1 MKKLL
6 SLALAGMAAMSL
18 TACTGTQA
26 SKTQAETNMSQAG
39 QTDGSQSGSGQ
50 AGSQADS
57 KADSQAASQAES
69 GQTAAGQTKGEAKG
83 TGYTIGFS
91 PYTLTN
97 EYFTAVLNGV
107 QTGCRDLGCQLIY
120 FDPQNDPTKQ
130 ASQIDDMI
138 ASGIN
143 ALVYIP
149 YDSAGAQTV
158 LQSCKAAGVKVINID
173 NVVQKDDESLVDG
186 IIASDNTQLGYLSG
200 EWVVKNHPDGANILI
215 VHLQTA
221 ESCVINVDGFW
232 KAIKEKASNPAA
244 YKEVQV
250 VEGKGDTNV
259 TFDVVSDALQAHD
272 NINVIYCIND
282 TSALGAVQAVEEA
295 GKTGKIDILG
305 KDGAPIGKHAIKD
318 GQMVQSSAQ
327 RPTYMGYQGVKEAV
341 DLLNGKKIKFNT
353 SIESYSITKDN
364 IGDFDLDAWDSLDQA
379 SGK

>member
-6 SLALAGMAAMSL
+6 SLAIAAAAALSL
-18 TACTGTQA
+18 TACSGNQTAQ
-26 SKTQAETNMSQAG
+26 TQAETNTSQTNQTS
-39 QTDGSQSGSGQ
+39 QTDQPGSSQSDTGQ
-50 AGSQADS
+50 SAGETDL
-57 KADSQAASQAES
+57 QAAADPV
-69 GQTAAGQTKGEAKG
+69 KGGADG
-83 TGYTIGFS
+83 AGYTIGFS

-97 EYFTAVLNGV
+97 EYFTAVLSGV
-107 QTGCRDLGCQLIY
+107 QTACKDLGCKLIY

-158 LQSCKAAGVKVINID
+158 LQTCKDKGIKVINID

-200 EWVVKNHPDGANILI
+200 DWVVKHHPDGANILI

-232 KAIKEKASNPAA
+232 KAIKEEAADPSA

-250 VEGKGDTNV
+250 VEGKGDTNA

-318 GQMVQSSAQ
+318 GQMVQTSAQ
-327 RPTYMGYQGVKEAV
+327 RPTYMGYQGVREAV